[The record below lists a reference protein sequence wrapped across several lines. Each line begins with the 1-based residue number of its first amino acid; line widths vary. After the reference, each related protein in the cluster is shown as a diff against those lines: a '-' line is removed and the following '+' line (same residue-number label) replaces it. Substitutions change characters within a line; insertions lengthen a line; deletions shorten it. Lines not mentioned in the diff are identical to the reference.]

1 MTCARG
7 EGLGLEP
14 KRLNYHPLLLTPP
27 PLFYHQV
34 KAKGKNQKDLEE
46 AMKTGEI
53 SGVEEQ
59 DFSVDPYEPHP
70 DFRFTKGQVV
80 IVMMM
85 TND

>member
-1 MTCARG
+1 M
-7 EGLGLEP
+7 
-14 KRLNYHPLLLTPP
+14 
-27 PLFYHQV
+27 

-70 DFRFTKGQVV
+70 DFRFTKGQVTV
-80 IVMMM
+80 DRIQP
-85 TND
+85 TIPPLSLFPLISIH